1 MQNNIN
7 FQNWIITN
15 NDSIKTEIYN
25 IISRYINTSFL
36 GYFTESSDECGRGPQ
51 INYQII
57 EEVIADKNILILDDI
72 YYIFKIPH
80 EGRDNRFNA
89 KFYNYNNHIYY
100 RFSLNAVT
108 QEEGIIQ
115 GNKIELDDFKG
126 VATVIKKFLV
136 NN

>member
-1 MQNNIN
+1 MQSNVN
-7 FQNWIITN
+7 FQGWIISN
-15 NDSIKTEIYN
+15 NDLIKTEIHN

-36 GYFTESSDECGRGPQ
+36 GYFTESNDECGRGPQ

-57 EEVIADKNILILDDI
+57 EDVIADKNILILDDI
-72 YYIFKIPH
+72 YYIFQINH

-89 KFYNYNNHIYY
+89 KFYNHNNQIYY
-100 RFSLNAVT
+100 RFSLNAIR

-115 GNKIELDDFKG
+115 GNKIDLDNFKG